1 MTVFKYYLKVTKSYL
16 PIIII
21 YTLIFVGIA
30 MLTSTSGST
39 NGQTYVAEEAKIA
52 FINHDVDSEFMD
64 SFQNYIQ
71 ENAKY
76 VELEDTED
84 SLRDALFFRKV
95 DYIMIVPQ
103 HFTEDFLN
111 DKDVKIKTMEVPD
124 SYGAVYSKQ
133 LMNKYLNIAKL
144 YLKADISDQEM
155 TQLVQKNLTIHTDVV
170 IEHKAVD
177 SQISSVKN
185 FYNFSNYT
193 LLAIIIAVIAMVMIS
208 FNEDKIKNRQLISC
222 LPYQKLNRQLLL
234 GNILITF
241 GVWLLYVVASI
252 ALYGKTMLTPQG
264 LLMIL
269 NSFVF
274 VIFVLILSFLI
285 VTLTHQRELV
295 SGIST
300 VIGLGTSFIAGAF
313 VPQEFLAPFVLNLAK
328 LTPSYWFITNNN
340 TIAKLTDFSIID
352 LQPILMNM
360 GVILG
365 FTIIFYLLIQLIS
378 RLRIKKI

>member
-124 SYGAVYSKQ
+124 SYGAIYSKQ
-133 LMNKYLNIAKL
+133 LMNKYLNTAKL

-155 TQLVQKNLTIHTDVV
+155 TQLVQKNLAIHTDVV